1 MKQIKLTLGQVALV
15 DDEDFEF
22 LNQFKWQAVKKPN
35 TFYAV
40 KNFPNG
46 KGKQI
51 SVYMHRII
59 LQLKDSKIHCDH
71 KDGNGLNNQKYNLRE
86 ATHAQNQRN
95 KKARETGTSR
105 YKGVTLRKSYTKW
118 RATIILNKKYIHI
131 GYFIN
136 EIDAAKAY
144 DEKAKELF
152 GEFAWLNF
160 K

>member
-1 MKQIKLTLGQVALV
+1 MCNAAKDVYAAL
-15 DDEDFEF
+15 
-22 LNQFKWQAVKKPN
+22 
-35 TFYAV
+35 
-40 KNFPNG
+40 
-46 KGKQI
+46 
-51 SVYMHRII
+51 
-59 LQLKDSKIHCDH
+59 
-71 KDGNGLNNQKYNLRE
+71 QKYNLRE
-86 ATHAQNQRN
+86 TTHAQNQRN